1 MAVRK
6 QMHETMRERRLVWR
20 RRRLIVII
28 GRFVV
33 LLLVVGLL
41 AWWFGGGRWGVGFLL
56 VGGAMLVIRLALF
69 ASNGR
74 RFERKFGGP
83 ARPRP

>member
-6 QMHETMRERRLVWR
+6 QMHETMRERRQVWR
-20 RRRLIVII
+20 RRRLTFII

-33 LLLVVGLL
+33 LLVVVGLL

-56 VGGAMLVIRLALF
+56 VGGTMLVIRLAFF
-69 ASNGR
+69 AYNTR
-74 RFERKFGGP
+74 RFGGR